1 MTKHEKG
8 VLGEIAVAYYL
19 EALGY
24 EILCRNFRIRGGEID
39 IIAIKG
45 ETLCF
50 VEVKTR
56 RLGTAVSGVEAV
68 DRRKQFLIIR
78 ASYAYCE
85 KYQIIEENWYFRYDI
100 AEVTTWNDRIID
112 IDYLEN
118 AFDESG
124 FHDDSQKFF

>member
-1 MTKHEKG
+1 MKNYEKG
-8 VLGEIAVAYYL
+8 TLGEIAVAYYL

-24 EILCRNFRIRGGEID
+24 EILCRNFRTRGGEID
-39 IIAIKG
+39 IVATKG

-56 RLGTAVSGVEAV
+56 KLGSVVSGMAAV
-68 DRRKQFLIIR
+68 DERKQSLIIR

-85 KYQIIEENWYFRYDI
+85 KYQVTEENWYFRYDI

-118 AFDESG
+118 AFDESD
-124 FHDDSQKFF
+124 FHGDSQKFF

>member
-1 MTKHEKG
+1 MTNYEKG
-8 VLGEIAVAYYL
+8 TLGEIAVAYYL

-24 EILCRNFRIRGGEID
+24 EILCRNFRTRGGEID
-39 IIAIKG
+39 IVAEKG

-56 RLGTAVSGVEAV
+56 RLGAMISGMEAV
-68 DRRKQFLIIR
+68 DERKQFLIIR
-78 ASYAYCE
+78 TAHAFCE
-85 KYQIIEENWYFRYDI
+85 KYQIAEEDWYFRYDI

-118 AFDESG
+118 AFDESD
-124 FHDDSQKFF
+124 FS

>member
-1 MTKHEKG
+1 M
-8 VLGEIAVAYYL
+8 
-19 EALGY
+19 
-24 EILCRNFRIRGGEID
+24 
-39 IIAIKG
+39 
-45 ETLCF
+45 
-50 VEVKTR
+50 
-56 RLGTAVSGVEAV
+56 EAV